1 MSFIGNR
8 ASTEDEI
15 MFSQDHGSVVFS
27 RQNGEE
33 LLEQNTTELTSLT
46 EDNHSELQSSG
57 VSVWNVSEVP
67 VKSKKINQRIWTVIL
82 SAIVACIPFLL
93 VGSTLGFPSGV
104 LLDLA
109 DMEERPDFN
118 LSTQL
123 ADVFGVRNFI
133 T

>member
-8 ASTEDEI
+8 ASTGDIDEVR
-15 MFSQDHGSVVFS
+15 FSQGHGSVLFS
-27 RQNGEE
+27 KQNNE
-33 LLEQNTTELTSLT
+33 LLEENTTELTSLT
-46 EDNHSELQSSG
+46 EGNHSEIQSSN
-57 VSVWNVSEVP
+57 SEEVSEVP
-67 VKSKKINQRIWTVIL
+67 VKANQRIWTVIL

-109 DMEERPDFN
+109 DKMEERPDLN

-123 ADVFGVRNFI
+123 ADVFGVRNF
-133 T
+133 TTF